1 MLENVNELEVSQQID
16 AFLQFLHRCEQQYHM
31 AEAEEQEANNQ
42 TQDIL
47 HSLELEDHDYHSFAR
62 LSKELREIRQSRRR
76 AKDMMTKTAS
86 VLDWIDKNRNFI
98 KTLEQLLGV
107 VRKAEKRTENR
118 IYTPRAR
125 K

>member
-1 MLENVNELEVSQQID
+1 MNDLEVSRQID
-16 AFLQFLHRCEQQYHM
+16 DFLQFLRDCEQRYHM
-31 AEAEEQEANNQ
+31 AEAEEQETNNL

-47 HSLELEDHDYHSFAR
+47 HSLELEDHDYHGFAR

-76 AKDMMTKTAS
+76 AKDTMDMTAP
-86 VLDWIDKNRNFI
+86 VLDWADKNRNFI
-98 KTLEQLLGV
+98 KSLEQLLGT

-118 IYTPRAR
+118 IYTPKAR

>member
-1 MLENVNELEVSQQID
+1 MDDLEVSSRID
-16 AFLQFLHRCEQQYHM
+16 AFLQFLRGCEQQYHM
-31 AEAEEQEANNQ
+31 AEAEEQEMNSL

-47 HSLELEDHDYHSFAR
+47 HGLELEDHDYHGFAR

-76 AKDMMTKTAS
+76 AKDAIDVTS
-86 VLDWIDKNRNFI
+86 PVLDWVDKNRNFI
-98 KTLEQLLGV
+98 KGLEQLLGT